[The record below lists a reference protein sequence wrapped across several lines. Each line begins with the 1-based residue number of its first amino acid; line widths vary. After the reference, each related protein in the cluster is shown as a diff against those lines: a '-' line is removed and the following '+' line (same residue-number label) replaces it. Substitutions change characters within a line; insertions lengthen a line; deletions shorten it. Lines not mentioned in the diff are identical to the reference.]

1 MVTSPWVDPLHA
13 LFISVQ
19 ITRPRGEERRRMRSK
34 RGEGSRVGVVSVLS
48 RVAGR
53 GEDGEMME
61 NEGRWGTLKGERK
74 EKGGGG
80 ILKE

>member
-19 ITRPRGEERRRMRSK
+19 ITRPRGEEGRLMRSK

-48 RVAGR
+48 RLAGR

-61 NEGRWGTLKGERK
+61 NVGRRGTLKGKK
-74 EKGGGG
+74 EGGGG
-80 ILKE
+80 GTL